1 MNQYIL
7 QQYKETLKRLAL
19 GVEVIDDMRRMD
31 PVRPVRIDI
40 ERRLPHTMQE
50 PKDPLR
56 VAQPMGRAPS
66 AMCCHSSGRY
76 ALTYYPGLKDHL
88 ILRLYDH
95 DRYYIP
101 RRLQVPLLTEAQ
113 VQTPAL
119 AHINLRV
126 RRPVLFPGAAYNVS
140 CTATGLRGTVSRGGQ
155 PMRWAIVEA
164 TLPDTDVLVGRTRSD
179 DRGEFLLLLGPE
191 AAPDSDIPRYI
202 EARVSVAGPFEFPVP
217 SNPDLPGQDNLWDLP
232 LEVLPDPGLP
242 DPVSGGVAY
251 PAGYA
256 VDLVSIRMV
265 RFEVGTLLTGL
276 SVAPFEFS
284 LS

>member
-1 MNQYIL
+1 
-7 QQYKETLKRLAL
+7 
-19 GVEVIDDMRRMD
+19 
-31 PVRPVRIDI
+31 
-40 ERRLPHTMQE
+40 
-50 PKDPLR
+50 
-56 VAQPMGRAPS
+56 
-66 AMCCHSSGRY
+66 
-76 ALTYYPGLKDHL
+76 
-88 ILRLYDH
+88 
-95 DRYYIP
+95 
-101 RRLQVPLLTEAQ
+101 
-113 VQTPAL
+113 
-119 AHINLRV
+119 
-126 RRPVLFPGAAYNVS
+126 
-140 CTATGLRGTVSRGGQ
+140 
-155 PMRWAIVEA
+155 MRWAIVEA